1 MNELNLR
8 NSFNLLSLSKIQE
21 KKWQRV
27 LTLLTDGV
35 LIMQHTDNEK
45 GILLINPSLQKIFGK
60 QKVEEK
66 DTEIN
71 GNTEVH
77 TCGKNDKDKI

>member
-1 MNELNLR
+1 
-8 NSFNLLSLSKIQE
+8 
-21 KKWQRV
+21 
-27 LTLLTDGV
+27 
-35 LIMQHTDNEK
+35 MQHTDNEK

-66 DTEIN
+66 EPEIN

-77 TCGKNDKDKI
+77 TCGKNND